1 MVALL
6 QPFVAVGLR
15 LKDYGHRVRLATH
28 EPHRS
33 FVEQFGLEFYPLGGD
48 PQILA
53 DFAVQ
58 SKGTSPDSL
67 TPWISLDFLQHSW
80 DSVHKPATL
89 NLCFMK
95 RHPSPCKHQV

>member
-1 MVALL
+1 M

-15 LKDYGHRVRLATH
+15 LKDYGHRIRLATH

-58 SKGTSPDSL
+58 SKGLSPQSFTYQVYPL
-67 TPWISLDFLQHSW
+67 NCSSIRR
-80 DSVHKPATL
+80 SVFSRLP
-89 NLCFMK
+89 
-95 RHPSPCKHQV
+95 